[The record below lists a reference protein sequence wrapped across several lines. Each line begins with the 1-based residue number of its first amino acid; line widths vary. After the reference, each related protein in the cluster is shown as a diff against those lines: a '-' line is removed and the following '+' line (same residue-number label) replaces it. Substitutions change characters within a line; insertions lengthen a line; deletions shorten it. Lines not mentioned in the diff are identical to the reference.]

1 VEIGSPLQLFQ
12 PMVLLSRVNPTVH
25 ITAAWTRKQWKCKD
39 PERCSRNDDRRV
51 VPSSREDGGVGGS
64 GKANFTDV
72 VGYQARVAQV
82 RYGGARQALIEKQ
95 HQRATTGGEIGVD
108 LDSRVRGNDTMEAAR
123 GKG

>member
-1 VEIGSPLQLFQ
+1 MFF
-12 PMVLLSRVNPTVH
+12 RVQ
-25 ITAAWTRKQWKCKD
+25 R
-39 PERCSRNDDRRV
+39 SDDLRV

-64 GKANFTDV
+64 GKANFADV